1 MFLFYL
7 TCSIDLLQKSE
18 FAPRYGV
25 MRYEQLQALRDVE
38 FKRLCGVK
46 RHTFDTMHDAL
57 KAAEAAKTKPG
68 RPSKLG
74 LEDQLLMTLLYW
86 REYRT
91 LFHLSTERGISE
103 GTASRQVRRVEDV
116 LIRSGRFALPKRTER
131 FAETPG
137 KFKVVVGD
145 ATETPVERPKKNS
158 AATTAASASVTR

>member
-1 MFLFYL
+1 
-7 TCSIDLLQKSE
+7 
-18 FAPRYGV
+18 
-25 MRYEQLQALRDVE
+25 MRYEQLQALREVE